1 MGGGGERDLIDR
13 RHLKESGISGRYERV
28 VCVLSVNYTLQFINS
43 RLASPSITSLGR
55 FKRPLSVFFF
65 SKLKLDVRILT
76 LNKKLNKS
84 NDFRRL
90 YFTIS

>member
-1 MGGGGERDLIDR
+1 MGGGRDLIDR

-65 SKLKLDVRILT
+65 FKAQIGCQ
-76 LNKKLNKS
+76 NP
-84 NDFRRL
+84 
-90 YFTIS
+90 YFEQETE

>member
-1 MGGGGERDLIDR
+1 MGGGGGESDLIDR
-13 RHLKESGISGRYERV
+13 WHLKESGISGRYERV

-65 SKLKLDVRILT
+65 KAQIGCQ
-76 LNKKLNKS
+76 NP
-84 NDFRRL
+84 
-90 YFTIS
+90 YFEQETE

>member
-1 MGGGGERDLIDR
+1 MGGRDLIDR
-13 RHLKESGISGRYERV
+13 RHLKESGISGCYETV

-55 FKRPLSVFFF
+55 FKRPISVFF
-65 SKLKLDVRILT
+65 SKLKFDVRIRPLS
-76 LNKKLNKS
+76 KKLNKS